1 MQSLRERERERER
14 RPVPSSNALPYAA
27 LRRLRRRFLLILLL
41 PPLSL
46 LGSSLL
52 SLPSP
57 LSLVVPLFF
66 CLLSLLFCWF
76 SLRPLLAFGR
86 LLSCAADGV
95 ALPPPAGRISPLEES
110 LRDILHA
117 AHSKAAWYEGI
128 LNAVPFSISVTD
140 MDMHWT
146 FCNRA
151 ALQSMHLD
159 SLSDVLGRHCSNK
172 GSNLCNTPR
181 CGIERLRRGEHEVI
195 NHLPGGKTLK
205 NYLSYLLDEEGK
217 PVAHVELGMDI
228 TETTRLQREARQ
240 SSRTAR
246 LETADRLET
255 ALGAARD
262 ASDSMEAALHD
273 VSEVAAQVS
282 GRTAEAAT
290 AMEEMNATVLE
301 VARNAEDAAQAS
313 ASVRQEALAGQGD
326 MRATMQRMQQLA
338 QEAGALQQDMER
350 LAGQSHNI
358 GQVLGLIRDIADQ
371 TNLLALNAAIEA
383 ARAGEAG
390 RGFAVV
396 ADEVRKLAE
405 KTMQAT
411 QDVETAV
418 FAIQKG
424 TEASSAT
431 AQRTGEAISQMAETA
446 GEFNERLDGIARMA
460 TDASNKV
467 QAIAAAATQQS
478 AASEEINHSIGE
490 VNDLSARAASGA
502 RSADSQISTM
512 RQQVLTVQ
520 GILDAIRAEV
530 QQEQARDSAADE
542 LAPAL
547 H

>member
-1 MQSLRERERERER
+1 MSPDPKQ
-14 RPVPSSNALPYAA
+14 VAYAV
-27 LRRLRRRFLLILLL
+27 LRRLRLRLIIVLLL
-41 PPLSL
+41 PPLAL
-46 LGSSLL
+46 LGGSLFA
-52 SLPSP
+52 LPPP
-57 LSLVVPLFF
+57 LPVVIPLLCCTL
-66 CLLSLLFCWF
+66 CLLYCWW
-76 SLRPLLAFGR
+76 SLRPLLAFAR
-86 LLSCAADGV
+86 LLSCAADG
-95 ALPPPAGRISPLEES
+95 ASLPPPSGDASPLEAT
-110 LRDILHA
+110 LRTILHD

-146 FCNRA
+146 FCNKA
-151 ALQSMHLD
+151 ALQSMNLT

-181 CGIERLRRGEHEVI
+181 CGIERLRKGEHEVI

-205 NYLSYLLDEEGK
+205 NYLSYLLDEDGK
-217 PVAHVELGMDI
+217 PMAHVELGMDI
-228 TETTRLQREARQ
+228 TETTRLQLQAREA
-240 SSRTAR
+240 SRSAR

-255 ALGAARD
+255 ALGAASE
-262 ASDSMEAALHD
+262 ATNSMEAALHD
-273 VSEVAAQVS
+273 VTEVAAHVS

-301 VARNAEDAAQAS
+301 VAQNAEDAAQAS
-313 ASVRQEALAGQGD
+313 ASVRQEALSGQEE
-326 MRATMQRMQQLA
+326 MRVTMQRMQQLA
-338 QEAGALQQDMER
+338 QEANALRQDMER

-411 QDVETAV
+411 QDVESAV

-431 AQRTGEAISQMAETA
+431 TQRTGEAISQMAETA
-446 GEFNERLDGIARMA
+446 DSFNERLDGIARMA

-467 QAIAAAATQQS
+467 QAIAAAATEQS
-478 AASEEINHSIGE
+478 AASEEINHSIAE
-490 VNDLSARAASGA
+490 VNELSARAAGGA
-502 RSADSQISTM
+502 RSADGQISSM
-512 RQQVLTVQ
+512 RQQVLAVQ
-520 GILDAIRAEV
+520 GILDAIRTEV
-530 QQEQARDSAADE
+530 RQEQARDSAAEE
-542 LAPAL
+542 LHPVQA
-547 H
+547 